1 MYWGEGRISVCPI
14 EYRWPWPGYRHEG
27 MLPATL
33 RNNIA
38 ILTEQSRLNA
48 PFEGYLEEIKELIPN
63 RLFKGRQK

>member
-1 MYWGEGRISVCPI
+1 
-14 EYRWPWPGYRHEG
+14 